1 MQLINPKTNKR
12 NILPIFVVATFS
24 VHLIS
29 FLVLMFHWSM
39 LQRFSNQQVQGFVQ
53 LVDGRAI
60 AVNSQEYLER
70 HPQTIQRMVGET
82 LTLMFT
88 ASEKQPPETV
98 WQTTSQ
104 LLSDN
109 LQQKLQSEITQT
121 NPASNRNNT
130 NTNIESLLLLQSIS
144 KPEKIAE
151 GKWQVDVIANRLVFT
166 ATNRS
171 GEKISFNKKI
181 LVQAIDNPKIVL
193 PAAPTPLNLAVHQ
206 LGEAKLEIYNICDI
220 KDKNCN

>member
-1 MQLINPKTNKR
+1 MQLLNPKKSTR

-39 LQRFSNQQVQGFVQ
+39 LQKFTTQQVQGFVQ
-53 LVDGRAI
+53 LTDGRAI
-60 AVNSQEYLER
+60 AVSSQEYLER
-70 HPQTIQRMVGET
+70 NPQTIQRMVGET

-109 LQQKLQSEITQT
+109 FQQKFQPEITPV
-121 NPASNRNNT
+121 NPGSNRKNT
-130 NTNIESLLLLQSIS
+130 NTSNESLLLLQSIS
-144 KPEKIAE
+144 QPEKIAE
-151 GKWQVDVIANRLVFT
+151 GKWQVDAVANRIVFT

-171 GEKISFNKKI
+171 GEKIPFNKRI
-181 LVQAIDNPKIVL
+181 LVRAIDNPKIVL
-193 PAAPTPLNLAVHQ
+193 PAAPTPLNLAVYK

>member
-39 LQRFSNQQVQGFVQ
+39 LQKFSNQQVQGFVQ

-88 ASEKQPPETV
+88 VSEKQLPETV
-98 WQTTSQ
+98 WQSTSQ

-109 LQQKLQSEITQT
+109 LQQKFQPEMIQANL
-121 NPASNRNNT
+121 ASKGNNT

-144 KPEKIAE
+144 QPEKITP
-151 GKWQVDVIANRLVFT
+151 GKWRVDVIANRLVFT
-166 ATNRS
+166 TTNRS
-171 GEKISFNKKI
+171 GEKISFNKRI
-181 LVQAIDNPKIVL
+181 LVRAIDDKKTILPSVL
-193 PAAPTPLNLAVHQ
+193 TRLNLAVNQ

>member
-1 MQLINPKTNKR
+1 MQLLNPKKSTR

-24 VHLIS
+24 VHFIS

-39 LQRFSNQQVQGFVQ
+39 LQKFTNQQVQGFVQ

-60 AVNSQEYLER
+60 AVGSQEYLER
-70 HPQTIQRMVGET
+70 HPQTIVRMVGET

-88 ASEKQPPETV
+88 ASDKQPALAV

-109 LQQKLQSEITQT
+109 LQQKLQPEITQA
-121 NPASNRNNT
+121 NPANNRNNT

-151 GKWQVDVIANRLVFT
+151 GKWQIDVIANRLVFT

-171 GEKISFNKKI
+171 GEKIPFNKRI
-181 LVQAIDNPKIVL
+181 LVRAIDNPNIVL
-193 PAAPTPLNLAVHQ
+193 PVAPTPLNLAVHQ